1 MADFLSIDFSNFAA
15 FLMVAMVMMIIPGP
29 DMAFIIS
36 RSVSGGRKQ
45 GIATAFG
52 MQLGF
57 IFHILIAVCGLSAIL
72 MTSTIAFQIVKYVGA
87 VYLVYLGVKTIHE
100 KQQITLDTQQK
111 IHSSVWKSFTQGA
124 ITNILN
130 PKNALFF
137 LTFFPQFIKPAAGN
151 TAFQFIFLGV
161 VFGVMGLIFD
171 ILLTLL
177 ATALK
182 DRFTTNTKAI
192 QWQKNISG
200 GVLII
205 LGAILAFE
213 KSRA

>member
-1 MADFLSIDFSNFAA
+1 MEFFSIDVANLAA
-15 FLMVAMVMMIIPGP
+15 FLLVAVVMMLIPGP

-36 RSVSGGRKQ
+36 RSVSGGKKQ

-72 MTSTIAFQIVKYVGA
+72 MTSSTAFQIVKYAGA
-87 VYLVYLGVKTIHE
+87 VYLIYLGIKTIKE
-100 KQQITLDTQQK
+100 KQDVTVDTQQK
-111 IHSSVWKSFTQGA
+111 VYDSTWQSFSQGA

-137 LTFFPQFIKPAAGN
+137 LTFLPQFITTTNGN

-161 VFGVMGLIFD
+161 LFGVIGLIFD
-171 ILLTLL
+171 VLLIFL
-177 ATALK
+177 AISLK
-182 DRFTTNTKAI
+182 ERFSKNPKMLD
-192 QWQKNISG
+192 WQKNMSG
-200 GVLII
+200 AVLII
-205 LGAILAFE
+205 LGLILAFE
-213 KSRA
+213 KSKA